1 MTLPDNRAA
10 ARYVKKNSILNQQL
24 SCNNTWWK
32 FPIPDH
38 RWVLSRQEFFLWWPL
53 TTTKPPSIHLPGP
66 SDSSETTLTNK
77 GIWEWKITQQGQ
89 ALPAIHGSPAPQL
102 LPLPFLSL
110 HYQSII
116 EECLSTVVSFLTR
129 QQPTILFWEMG
140 LWTGTDWLQYS
151 SPTLTECG
159 TTFPQMGPWQWS
171 WSDFSRWCY
180 LPRTTTVAVG
190 GSSS

>member
-1 MTLPDNRAA
+1 MVPILFMG
-10 ARYVKKNSILNQQL
+10 ARLALHYKSIGVSGKQTHKVQRIGHGPCRVSGPRKKKNGKSPKTIYLVY
-24 SCNNTWWK
+24 TT
-32 FPIPDH
+32 
-38 RWVLSRQEFFLWWPL
+38 RQMTELWG
-53 TTTKPPSIHLPGP
+53 K
-66 SDSSETTLTNK
+66 SSQVRRL
-77 GIWEWKITQQGQ
+77 GW